1 MSGALRSNEKGN
13 EFIKGEILLT
23 GASGP
28 RSLSAGGFF
37 PGVIETATA
46 ESDADTVGFAPSTR
60 QAKIWADFYWR
71 FHAAID
77 RRASLVRHFRDL
89 PFWN

>member
-28 RSLSAGGFF
+28 RFLSAGGFF
-37 PGVIETATA
+37 RGIETATA
-46 ESDADTVGFAPSTR
+46 ESDAR
-60 QAKIWADFYWR
+60 YRR
-71 FHAAID
+71 FCAEH
-77 RRASLVRHFRDL
+77 SSG
-89 PFWN
+89 